1 MKENFFQNKFALIT
15 LLSACGIVAISM
27 GLRQTFGLF
36 SDFFVKDLQCTITQF
51 GLAIGIQMLMW
62 GMFAPIF
69 GAMADKIGGNKVTI
83 IAFVFMALGI
93 YLLYSGPN
101 TGIFFQINLGLLVGI
116 GLGGTAISVQ
126 IGEVGKHFP
135 NKTRGMAIGI
145 VVAMASIGYFFS
157 PMYTKF
163 ALSAFGWE
171 KTLQT
176 FLYFI
181 IFGMI
186 AGIFLFP
193 VKKNKIESPSIKT
206 QEQNNKITIKEQS
219 IGEALKEAFS
229 HKGFILLTFGF
240 FVCGFNI
247 TLVSAHI
254 PGYIQERGF
263 EAWTAFA
270 ILSLIGL
277 FNVFGTLSFGYLSGK
292 YSKKILLSIL
302 YFSRGIV
309 LILFLVLP
317 TSTYVA
323 IGFGIL
329 YGYLLL
335 ATIPPTN
342 GIISQVFGTKYLA
355 MLYGVVFFSHQIGSF
370 LGAYLGG
377 YFFDQYG
384 SYDYAFYL
392 SIALSFFA
400 TVVHLP
406 IDEKP
411 LPRLATT

>member
-1 MKENFFQNKFALIT
+1 MIKENFFPSKVALIT
-15 LLSACGIVAISM
+15 VISACTIVAVSM

-36 SDFFVKDLQCTITQF
+36 SDFFVKDLQCTVTQF

-69 GAMADKIGGNKVTI
+69 GALADKIGGNIVTI
-83 IAFVFMALGI
+83 ISFCFVALGI

-101 TGIFFQINLGLLVGI
+101 TGIFFHINLGLLIGI

-126 IGEVGKHFP
+126 IAEVGKHFP
-135 NKTRGMAIGI
+135 NNTRGMAIGI

-157 PMYTKF
+157 PIYTKF
-163 ALSAFGWE
+163 ALTAFGWE
-171 KTLQT
+171 KTLNT

-186 AGIFLFP
+186 AAIFLRG
-193 VKKNKIESPSIKT
+193 VKKEKNS
-206 QEQNNKITIKEQS
+206 NNEMKVNDQTLA
-219 IGEALKEAFS
+219 EALKEAFN

-263 EAWTAFA
+263 ETWTAFA

-277 FNVFGTLSFGYLSGK
+277 FNVFGTLTFGYLSGK
-292 YSKKILLSIL
+292 YSKKILLSFL
-302 YFSRGIV
+302 YFARGIV
-309 LILFLVLP
+309 LILFLILP

-329 YGYLLL
+329 YGYLWL

-342 GIISQVFGTKYLA
+342 GIISQIFGTKYLGT
-355 MLYGVVFFSHQIGSF
+355 LYGLVFFSHQIGSF

-377 YFFDQYG
+377 YFYDQYG
-384 SYDYAFYL
+384 SYDYAWYL

-400 TVVHLP
+400 TIVHLP

-411 LPRLATT
+411 LPRLATI

>member
-1 MKENFFQNKFALIT
+1 MKEKFFQNRIALVT
-15 LLSACGIVAISM
+15 LLSACGIVAVSM

-36 SDFFVKDLQCTITQF
+36 SDFFVKDLQLTITQF
-51 GLAIGIQMLMW
+51 GLAIGLQMLMW

-83 IAFVFMALGI
+83 IAFAFMALGI

-101 TGIFFQINLGLLVGI
+101 TGVFFQINLGLLVGI

-135 NKTRGMAIGI
+135 NKTRGLAIGI

-157 PMYTKF
+157 PLYTKF
-163 ALSAFGWE
+163 ALSEFGWE

-176 FLYFI
+176 YLYFI

-193 VKKNKIESPSIKT
+193 VKKDKNTSGKVIVD
-206 QEQNNKITIKEQS
+206 EQTIP
-219 IGEALKEAFS
+219 EALKEAFT
-229 HKGFILLTFGF
+229 HRGFILLTLGF

-263 EAWTAFA
+263 EVWTAFA

-277 FNVFGTLSFGYLSGK
+277 FNIFGTLSFGYLSGK

-309 LILFLVLP
+309 LILFLFLP

-323 IGFGIL
+323 LGFGII
-329 YGYLLL
+329 YGFLWLS
-335 ATIPPTN
+335 TIPPTN
-342 GIISQVFGTKYLA
+342 GIVSQIFGTKYLA

-377 YFFDQYG
+377 YFFDKYG

-392 SIALSFFA
+392 SIGLSFFA
-400 TVVHLP
+400 TLVHLP

-411 LPRLATT
+411 VMRISVV

>member
-1 MKENFFQNKFALIT
+1 VIKEKFFPSKLALIT
-15 LLSACGIVAISM
+15 LLSACGIVAVSM

-36 SDFFVKDLQCTITQF
+36 SDFFITDLQSTVTQF

-83 IAFVFMALGI
+83 IAFLFMALGI

-101 TGIFFQINLGLLVGI
+101 TGIFFQINLGLLIGI

-135 NKTRGMAIGI
+135 NKTRGLAIGI

-157 PMYTKF
+157 PLYTKF
-163 ALSAFGWE
+163 ALTAFGWE

-193 VKKNKIESPSIKT
+193 VKKETSTSNNIRIN
-206 QEQNNKITIKEQS
+206 EQTIS
-219 IGEALKEAFS
+219 EALKEAFS
-229 HKGFILLTFGF
+229 HKGFVLLTFGF

-277 FNVFGTLSFGYLSGK
+277 FNIFGTLSFGYLSGK

-323 IGFGIL
+323 LGFGIL
-329 YGYLLL
+329 YGYLWLS
-335 ATIPPTN
+335 TIPPTN

-355 MLYGVVFFSHQIGSF
+355 MLYGLVFFSHQIGSF
-370 LGAYLGG
+370 FGAYLGG

-384 SYDYAFYL
+384 SYDYAWYL

-400 TVVHLP
+400 TVIHLP

-411 LPRLATT
+411 LPRLATI

>member
-1 MKENFFQNKFALIT
+1 MKERFFQNKLALIT
-15 LLSACGIVAISM
+15 LLSACGIVAVSM

-83 IAFVFMALGI
+83 IAFLFFALGI

-101 TGIFFQINLGLLVGI
+101 TGIFFQINLGLLIGI

-126 IGEVGKHFP
+126 IGEVGRHFP
-135 NKTRGMAIGI
+135 NNTRSMAVGI

-163 ALSAFGWE
+163 ALSSYGWE

-176 FLYFI
+176 FLFFI

-186 AGIFLFP
+186 IAIFLLP
-193 VKKNKIESPSIKT
+193 IRKDKNLSDKSKS
-206 QEQNNKITIKEQS
+206 KEQT
-219 IGEALKEAFS
+219 IPEALKEAFN
-229 HKGFILLTFGF
+229 HKGFILLAFGF

-247 TLVSAHI
+247 TLVSAHV

-277 FNVFGTLSFGYLSGK
+277 FNIFGTLTFGYLSGK
-292 YSKKILLSIL
+292 FSKKILLSIL

-317 TSTYVA
+317 TSSYVA
-323 IGFGIL
+323 LGFGML
-329 YGYLLL
+329 YGYLWLS
-335 ATIPPTN
+335 TIPPTS
-342 GIISQVFGTKYLA
+342 GIIAQVFGTQYSS

-370 LGAYLGG
+370 FGAYLGG

-384 SYDYAFYL
+384 SYDYAWYL

-400 TVVHLP
+400 TVIHLP

-411 LPRLATT
+411 LSRLATT

>member
-1 MKENFFQNKFALIT
+1 MIKEKFFPNKLALIT
-15 LLSACGIVAISM
+15 LLSACGIVAVSM

-36 SDFFVKDLQCTITQF
+36 SDFFVKDLQSTITEF

-69 GAMADKIGGNKVTI
+69 GALADKIGGNKVTI
-83 IAFVFMALGI
+83 IAFVFFALGI
-93 YLLYSGPN
+93 FLLYSGPN
-101 TGIFFQINLGLLVGI
+101 TGIFFQIDLGLLVGI

-126 IGEVGKHFP
+126 IAEVGRHFP

-157 PMYTKF
+157 PLYTKF
-163 ALSAFGWE
+163 ALSAYGWE

-176 FLYFI
+176 YLYFI
-181 IFGMI
+181 IFGII

-193 VKKNKIESPSIKT
+193 FKKEKSASENIK
-206 QEQNNKITIKEQS
+206 IKEQT
-219 IGEALKEAFS
+219 IAEALKEAFS

-263 EAWTAFA
+263 DAWTAFA

-277 FNVFGTLSFGYLSGK
+277 FNVFGTLSFGYWSGK

-323 IGFGIL
+323 IGFGIF
-329 YGYLLL
+329 YGYLWL

-342 GIISQVFGTKYLA
+342 GIISQIFGTKYLA
-355 MLYGVVFFSHQIGSF
+355 MLYGIVFFSHQIGAF

-377 YFFDQYG
+377 YFFDLYG
-384 SYDYAFYL
+384 FYDYAFYL
-392 SIALSFFA
+392 SIGLSFFA
-400 TVVHLP
+400 TLVHLP

-411 LPRLATT
+411 VMRISVT

>member
-1 MKENFFQNKFALIT
+1 MEEKFFQNKLALIT
-15 LLSACGIVAISM
+15 LLAACGIVAISM

-36 SDFFVKDLQCTITQF
+36 SDFFVKDLECTITQF

-69 GAMADKIGGNKVTI
+69 GALADKIGGNKVTI
-83 IAFVFMALGI
+83 IAFIFMALGI

-135 NKTRGMAIGI
+135 NKTRGLAIGI

-157 PMYTKF
+157 PMYTKY
-163 ALSAFGWE
+163 ALSTFGWE

-181 IFGMI
+181 VFGML

-193 VKKNKIESPSIKT
+193 VKKE
-206 QEQNNKITIKEQS
+206 KITGANTKLNEQTIS
-219 IGEALKEAFS
+219 EALKEAFS

-277 FNVFGTLSFGYLSGK
+277 FNIFGTLTFGYLSGK

-323 IGFGIL
+323 LGFGIL
-329 YGYLLL
+329 YGYLWLS
-335 ATIPPTN
+335 TIPPTN

-355 MLYGVVFFSHQIGSF
+355 MLYGLVFFSHQIGSF
-370 LGAYLGG
+370 FGAYLGG
-377 YFFDQYG
+377 YFYDQYG
-384 SYDYAFYL
+384 SYDYAWYL
-392 SIALSFFA
+392 SIVLSFFA

>member
-1 MKENFFQNKFALIT
+1 VIKEKFFPTTLALIT
-15 LLSACGIVAISM
+15 LLSACGIVAVSM

-36 SDFFVKDLQCTITQF
+36 SDFFVKDLQSTVTEF

-101 TGIFFQINLGLLVGI
+101 TGIFFQINLGLLIGI

-135 NKTRGMAIGI
+135 NKTRGLAIGI

-157 PMYTKF
+157 PLYTKF
-163 ALSAFGWE
+163 ALTAFGWE

-181 IFGMI
+181 IFGMF

-193 VKKNKIESPSIKT
+193 VKKETSTSNNIKIN
-206 QEQNNKITIKEQS
+206 EQTIS
-219 IGEALKEAFS
+219 EALKEAFS
-229 HKGFILLTFGF
+229 HKGFVLLTFGF

-247 TLVSAHI
+247 TLVSAHM

-277 FNVFGTLSFGYLSGK
+277 FNIFGTLSFGYLSGK

-323 IGFGIL
+323 LGFGIL
-329 YGYLLL
+329 YGYLWLS
-335 ATIPPTN
+335 TIPPTN

-355 MLYGVVFFSHQIGSF
+355 MLYGLVFFSHQIGSF
-370 LGAYLGG
+370 FGAYLGG

-384 SYDYAFYL
+384 SYDYAWYL
-392 SIALSFFA
+392 SIALSFLA
-400 TVVHLP
+400 TAVHLP

>member
-1 MKENFFQNKFALIT
+1 MKKENFFPNNVAVVTLI
-15 LLSACGIVAISM
+15 SACLIVAIFM
-27 GLRQTFGLF
+27 GLRMVFGLF
-36 SDFFVKDLQCTITQF
+36 TDFFVKDLQCTITEF

-69 GAMADKIGGNKVTI
+69 GALADKIGSAKVTI
-83 IAFVFMALGI
+83 IASFFVALGI
-93 YLLYSGPN
+93 YLLYAGPN
-101 TGIFFQINLGLLVGI
+101 TGIFFQINLGLLIGI

-126 IGEVGKHFP
+126 IAAVGKHFP

-157 PMYTKF
+157 PIYTKF

-171 KTLQT
+171 KTLNT
-176 FLYFI
+176 YLYAVL
-181 IFGMI
+181 FGVI
-186 AGIFLFP
+186 AAIFLRE
-193 VKKNKIESPSIKT
+193 VKKVKT
-206 QEQNNKITIKEQS
+206 INDSSDSDKQTLL
-219 IGEALKEAFS
+219 EALKEAFN
-229 HKGFILLTFGF
+229 HKGFIFLTFGF

-254 PGYIQERGF
+254 PTYIQERGF
-263 EAWTAFA
+263 EIWTATA

-277 FNVFGTLSFGYLSGK
+277 FNVFGTLTFGYLSGK

-302 YFSRGIV
+302 YFARGII

-323 IGFGIL
+323 IGFGML
-329 YGYLLL
+329 YGFLWL

-355 MLYGVVFFSHQIGSF
+355 TLYGLVFFSHQIGSF

-377 YFFDQYG
+377 YFYDRYG
-384 SYDYAFYL
+384 SFDYAWYL

-400 TVVHLP
+400 TIVHLP

-411 LPRLATT
+411 LPRLAVA

>member
-1 MKENFFQNKFALIT
+1 MIKENFFQSKIALIT
-15 LLSACGIVAISM
+15 LLSACGIVAVSM

-36 SDFFVKDLQCTITQF
+36 SDFFVQDLQCTITQF
-51 GLAIGIQMLMW
+51 GLAIGIQMLVW

-83 IAFVFMALGI
+83 LAFIFFALGI

-101 TGIFFQINLGLLVGI
+101 TGIYFQISLGLLVGI

-135 NKTRGMAIGI
+135 NKTRGLAIGI
-145 VVAMASIGYFFS
+145 VVATASVGYFFS
-157 PMYTKF
+157 PLYTKF
-163 ALSAFGWE
+163 ALTSFGWE
-171 KTLQT
+171 RTLET

-186 AGIFLFP
+186 VAIFLRP
-193 VKKNKIESPSIKT
+193 IKKT
-206 QEQNNKITIKEQS
+206 QTENVNNKNEQTIPQ
-219 IGEALKEAFS
+219 ALKEALN
-229 HKGFILLTFGF
+229 HKGFILLTLGF

-263 EAWTAFA
+263 EIWTAFA

-277 FNVFGTLSFGYLSGK
+277 FNIFGTLTFGYLSGK
-292 YSKKILLSIL
+292 YSKKLLLSIL
-302 YFSRGIV
+302 YFSRGVIM
-309 LILFLVLP
+309 ILFLLLP

-323 IGFGIL
+323 IGFGIF
-329 YGYLLL
+329 YGYLWLS
-335 ATIPPTN
+335 TIPPTN
-342 GIISQVFGTKYLA
+342 GIISQIFGTKYLS
-355 MLYGVVFFSHQIGSF
+355 MLYGLVFFSHQIGSF
-370 LGAYLGG
+370 FGAYLGG
-377 YFFDQYG
+377 YFYDQYG
-384 SYDYAFYL
+384 SYDYAWYL

-400 TVVHLP
+400 TLIHLP
-406 IDEKP
+406 IDERP
-411 LPRLATT
+411 LPRILTA

>member
-1 MKENFFQNKFALIT
+1 MTKEDFFPSKVALIT
-15 LLSACGIVAISM
+15 VISACSIVAVSM

-36 SDFFVKDLQCTITQF
+36 SDFFIKDLQCTVTQF

-69 GAMADKIGGNKVTI
+69 GALADKIGGNKVTI
-83 IAFVFMALGI
+83 IAFCFVALGI

-101 TGIFFQINLGLLVGI
+101 TGIFFQINLGLLIGI

-126 IGEVGKHFP
+126 IAEVGKHFP
-135 NKTRGMAIGI
+135 NHTRGMAIGI

-157 PMYTKF
+157 PIYTKF
-163 ALSAFGWE
+163 ALTAFGWE
-171 KTLQT
+171 KTLNT

-186 AGIFLFP
+186 AAIFLRG
-193 VKKNKIESPSIKT
+193 VKKEKILNNNIKINDQT
-206 QEQNNKITIKEQS
+206 LR
-219 IGEALKEAFS
+219 EAIKEAFN

-263 EAWTAFA
+263 ETWTAFA

-277 FNVFGTLSFGYLSGK
+277 FNVFGTLTFGYLSGK

-302 YFSRGIV
+302 YFARGVV

-329 YGYLLL
+329 YGYLWL

-342 GIISQVFGTKYLA
+342 GIISQIFGTKYLA
-355 MLYGVVFFSHQIGSF
+355 TLYGLVFFSHQIGSF

-377 YFFDQYG
+377 YFYDQYG
-384 SYDYAFYL
+384 SYDYAWYL

-400 TVVHLP
+400 TLVHLP

-411 LPRLATT
+411 LARFATT

>member
-1 MKENFFQNKFALIT
+1 MKEKFFQNKLALIT
-15 LLSACGIVAISM
+15 LLSACGIVAVSM

-51 GLAIGIQMLMW
+51 GLAIGIQMLVW

-69 GAMADKIGGNKVTI
+69 GAMADKIGGNKVTL
-83 IAFVFMALGI
+83 IAFLFFALGI

-135 NKTRGMAIGI
+135 NKTRGLAIGI

-193 VKKNKIESPSIKT
+193 VKKDKTTSTNTKT
-206 QEQNNKITIKEQS
+206 QQQTIP
-219 IGEALKEAFS
+219 EALKEAFN

-263 EAWTAFA
+263 ELWTAFA

-277 FNVFGTLSFGYLSGK
+277 FNIFGTLSFGYLSGK
-292 YSKKILLSIL
+292 YSKKKLLSIL

-323 IGFGIL
+323 LGFGIL
-329 YGYLLL
+329 YGYLWLS
-335 ATIPPTN
+335 TIPPTN
-342 GIISQVFGTKYLA
+342 GIISQVFGTKYLS
-355 MLYGVVFFSHQIGSF
+355 MLYGLVFFSHQIGSF
-370 LGAYLGG
+370 FGAFLGG

-384 SYDYAFYL
+384 SYDYAWYL

-400 TVVHLP
+400 TIVHLP

>member
-1 MKENFFQNKFALIT
+1 MTRENFFQNKIALIT
-15 LLSACGIVAISM
+15 LLSACGIVAVSM

-36 SDFFVKDLQCTITQF
+36 SDFFVKDLQCSVTQF

-69 GAMADKIGGNKVTI
+69 GAIADKIGGNKVTI
-83 IAFVFMALGI
+83 IAFLFMALGI

-101 TGIFFQINLGLLVGI
+101 TGVFFQINLGLLVGI

-135 NKTRGMAIGI
+135 NKTRGLAIGI

-157 PMYTKF
+157 PIYTKF
-163 ALSAFGWE
+163 ALTAFGWE

-181 IFGMI
+181 IFGMF

-193 VKKNKIESPSIKT
+193 VKKEKLKSNTNKIN
-206 QEQNNKITIKEQS
+206 EQTIP
-219 IGEALKEAFS
+219 EALKEAFN
-229 HKGFILLTFGF
+229 HKGFILLILGF

-277 FNVFGTLSFGYLSGK
+277 FNIFGTLTFGYLCGK

-309 LILFLVLP
+309 VILFLALP
-317 TSTYVA
+317 SSTYVA

-329 YGYLLL
+329 YGYLWLS
-335 ATIPPTN
+335 TIPPTN
-342 GIISQVFGTKYLA
+342 GIVSQIFGTKYLA

-370 LGAYLGG
+370 LGAFLGG

-384 SYDYAFYL
+384 SYDYAWYL

-400 TVVHLP
+400 AIVHLP

>member
-1 MKENFFQNKFALIT
+1 VIKEKFFPSTLALIT
-15 LLSACGIVAISM
+15 LLSACGIVAVSM

-36 SDFFVKDLQCTITQF
+36 SDFFVKDLQSTVTQF

-69 GAMADKIGGNKVTI
+69 GVMADKIGGNKVTI

-101 TGIFFQINLGLLVGI
+101 TGIFFQINLGLLIGI

-135 NKTRGMAIGI
+135 NKTRGLAIGI

-163 ALSAFGWE
+163 ALSEFGWE

-176 FLYFI
+176 FLYII

-193 VKKNKIESPSIKT
+193 VKKDKITSTNIKT
-206 QEQNNKITIKEQS
+206 HEQTIP
-219 IGEALKEAFS
+219 EALKEAFR
-229 HKGFILLTFGF
+229 HKGFILLNFGF

-263 EAWTAFA
+263 ELWTAFA

-277 FNVFGTLSFGYLSGK
+277 FNIFGTLTFGYLSGK
-292 YSKKILLSIL
+292 YSKKMLLSIL

-323 IGFGIL
+323 LGFGIL
-329 YGYLLL
+329 YGYLWLS
-335 ATIPPTN
+335 TIPPTN
-342 GIISQVFGTKYLA
+342 GIISQVFGTIY
-355 MLYGVVFFSHQIGSF
+355 
-370 LGAYLGG
+370 
-377 YFFDQYG
+377 
-384 SYDYAFYL
+384 
-392 SIALSFFA
+392 
-400 TVVHLP
+400 
-406 IDEKP
+406 
-411 LPRLATT
+411 

>member
-1 MKENFFQNKFALIT
+1 
-15 LLSACGIVAISM
+15 M

-36 SDFFVKDLQCTITQF
+36 SDFFVKDLQCTVTQF

-83 IAFVFMALGI
+83 IAFLFMALGI
-93 YLLYSGPN
+93 FLLYSGPN

-135 NKTRGMAIGI
+135 NKTRGLAIGI

-157 PMYTKF
+157 PIYTKF
-163 ALSAFGWE
+163 ALSAYGWE

-193 VKKNKIESPSIKT
+193 VKKKKIENVSNQT
-206 QEQNNKITIKEQS
+206 DNQTIP
-219 IGEALKEAFS
+219 EALKEALN

-277 FNVFGTLSFGYLSGK
+277 FNIFGTLTFGYLSGK

-323 IGFGIL
+323 LGFGIL
-329 YGYLLL
+329 YGYLWLS
-335 ATIPPTN
+335 TIPPTN

-355 MLYGVVFFSHQIGSF
+355 MLYGIVFFSHQIGSF

-384 SYDYAFYL
+384 SYDYAWYL
-392 SIALSFFA
+392 SIVLSFFA

-411 LPRLATT
+411 LPRLATTLS

>member
-1 MKENFFQNKFALIT
+1 MTKEKFFQSKIALIT
-15 LLSACGIVAISM
+15 LLSACGIVAVSM

-36 SDFFVKDLQCTITQF
+36 SDFFVEDLQCTITQF

-83 IAFVFMALGI
+83 IAFVFFALGI

-101 TGIFFQINLGLLVGI
+101 TGIFFQINLGLLIGI

-135 NKTRGMAIGI
+135 NKTRGLAIGI

-157 PMYTKF
+157 PMYTKY
-163 ALSAFGWE
+163 ALTAFGWE
-171 KTLQT
+171 KTLQH

-193 VKKNKIESPSIKT
+193 VKKIDKKKSLNT
-206 QEQNNKITIKEQS
+206 QS
-219 IGEALKEAFS
+219 IGDALKEAFN
-229 HKGFILLTFGF
+229 HKGFILLTLGF

-263 EAWTAFA
+263 ETWTAFA

-302 YFSRGIV
+302 YFSRGVV
-309 LILFLVLP
+309 LILFLILP

-329 YGYLLL
+329 YGFLWL

-342 GIISQVFGTKYLA
+342 GIISQVFGTQYLA
-355 MLYGVVFFSHQIGSF
+355 MLYGLVFFSHQVGSF
-370 LGAYLGG
+370 FGAYLGG
-377 YFFDQYG
+377 YFYDQYG
-384 SYDYAFYL
+384 TYDYAWYL

-400 TVVHLP
+400 TLVHLP
-406 IDEKP
+406 IDERP
-411 LPRLATT
+411 LPRLASV

>member
-1 MKENFFQNKFALIT
+1 MIKEKFFPNKLALIT
-15 LLSACGIVAISM
+15 LLSACGVVAISM

-36 SDFFVKDLQCTITQF
+36 SDFFVKDLQSTVTQF

-135 NKTRGMAIGI
+135 NKTRGLAIGI

-157 PMYTKF
+157 PLYTKF

-193 VKKNKIESPSIKT
+193 VKKEKSTSDGIKIN
-206 QEQNNKITIKEQS
+206 EQTIP
-219 IGEALKEAFS
+219 EALKEAFS
-229 HKGFILLTFGF
+229 HKGFILLSFGF

-277 FNVFGTLSFGYLSGK
+277 FNIFGTLSFGYLSGK

-323 IGFGIL
+323 LGFGIL
-329 YGYLLL
+329 YGYLWLS
-335 ATIPPTN
+335 TIPPTN
-342 GIISQVFGTKYLA
+342 GIISQIFGTKYLA
-355 MLYGVVFFSHQIGSF
+355 MLYGLVFFSHQIGSF
-370 LGAYLGG
+370 FGAYLGG

-384 SYDYAFYL
+384 SYDYAWYL

-400 TVVHLP
+400 TIVHLP

>member
-1 MKENFFQNKFALIT
+1 MKEKFFQSKLALIT

-36 SDFFVKDLQCTITQF
+36 SDFFVKDLQSTVTQF

-101 TGIFFQINLGLLVGI
+101 TGVFFQINLGLLIGI

-157 PMYTKF
+157 PLYTKF

-193 VKKNKIESPSIKT
+193 VKKDKIVSFNIKT
-206 QEQNNKITIKEQS
+206 DEQTIP
-219 IGEALKEAFS
+219 EALKEAFN
-229 HKGFILLTFGF
+229 HRGFILLSFGF

-263 EAWTAFA
+263 ELWTAFA

-277 FNVFGTLSFGYLSGK
+277 FNIFGTLSFGYLSGK
-292 YSKKILLSIL
+292 YSKKMLLSIL

-323 IGFGIL
+323 LGFGIL
-329 YGYLLL
+329 YGYLWLS
-335 ATIPPTN
+335 TIPPTN
-342 GIISQVFGTKYLA
+342 GIISQIFGTKYLA
-355 MLYGVVFFSHQIGSF
+355 MLYGLVFFSHQIGSF
-370 LGAYLGG
+370 FGAYLGG

-384 SYDYAFYL
+384 SYDYAWYL

-400 TVVHLP
+400 TAIHLP

-411 LPRLATT
+411 LPRLATA

>member
-1 MKENFFQNKFALIT
+1 VTKEKFFPSTLALIT

-27 GLRQTFGLF
+27 GIRQTFGLF
-36 SDFFVKDLQCTITQF
+36 SDFFVKDLQSTVTQF
-51 GLAIGIQMLMW
+51 GLAIGIQMLLW

-101 TGIFFQINLGLLVGI
+101 TGIFFHINLGLLVGI

-157 PMYTKF
+157 PLYTKF

-181 IFGMI
+181 IFGMV

-193 VKKNKIESPSIKT
+193 VKKEKSTSNNIKIN
-206 QEQNNKITIKEQS
+206 EQTIF
-219 IGEALKEAFS
+219 EALREAFN

-263 EAWTAFA
+263 ELWTAFA

-277 FNVFGTLSFGYLSGK
+277 FNIFGTLSFGYLSGK
-292 YSKKILLSIL
+292 YSKKMLLSIL

-323 IGFGIL
+323 LGFGIL
-329 YGYLLL
+329 YGYLWLS
-335 ATIPPTN
+335 TIPPTN
-342 GIISQVFGTKYLA
+342 GIISQIFGTKYLA
-355 MLYGVVFFSHQIGSF
+355 MLYGLVFFSHQIGSF
-370 LGAYLGG
+370 FGAYLGG

-384 SYDYAFYL
+384 SYDYAWYL

>member
-1 MKENFFQNKFALIT
+1 MIKENFFQSKIALIT
-15 LLSACGIVAISM
+15 LLSACGIVAVSM

-36 SDFFVKDLQCTITQF
+36 SDFFVQDLQCTITQF
-51 GLAIGIQMLMW
+51 GLAIGIQMLVW

-83 IAFVFMALGI
+83 LAFIFFALGI

-101 TGIFFQINLGLLVGI
+101 TGIYFQISLGLLVGI

-135 NKTRGMAIGI
+135 NKTRGLAIGI
-145 VVAMASIGYFFS
+145 VVATASVGYFFS
-157 PMYTKF
+157 PLYTKF
-163 ALSAFGWE
+163 ALTSFGWE
-171 KTLQT
+171 RTLET

-186 AGIFLFP
+186 VAIFLRP
-193 VKKNKIESPSIKT
+193 IKKIQTENVNN
-206 QEQNNKITIKEQS
+206 QNEQTIPQ
-219 IGEALKEAFS
+219 ALKEALN
-229 HKGFILLTFGF
+229 HKGFILLTLGF

-263 EAWTAFA
+263 EIWTAFA

-277 FNVFGTLSFGYLSGK
+277 FNIFGTLTFGYLSGK
-292 YSKKILLSIL
+292 YSKKLLLSIL
-302 YFSRGIV
+302 YFSRGVIM
-309 LILFLVLP
+309 ILFLLLP

-323 IGFGIL
+323 IGFGIF
-329 YGYLLL
+329 YGYLWLS
-335 ATIPPTN
+335 TIPPTN
-342 GIISQVFGTKYLA
+342 GIISQIFGTKYLS
-355 MLYGVVFFSHQIGSF
+355 MLYGLVFFSHQIGSF
-370 LGAYLGG
+370 FGAYLGG
-377 YFFDQYG
+377 YFYDQYG
-384 SYDYAFYL
+384 SYDYAWYL

-400 TVVHLP
+400 TLIHLP
-406 IDEKP
+406 IDERP
-411 LPRLATT
+411 LPRILTA

>member
-1 MKENFFQNKFALIT
+1 MKEKFFQNRIALVT
-15 LLSACGIVAISM
+15 LLSACGIVAVSM

-51 GLAIGIQMLMW
+51 GLAIGLQMLMW

-101 TGIFFQINLGLLVGI
+101 TGVFFQINLGLLVGI

-135 NKTRGMAIGI
+135 NKTRGLAIGI

-157 PMYTKF
+157 PLYTKF
-163 ALSAFGWE
+163 ALSEFGWE

-176 FLYFI
+176 YLYFI

-193 VKKNKIESPSIKT
+193 VKKDKNTSGKVIVD
-206 QEQNNKITIKEQS
+206 EQTIP
-219 IGEALKEAFS
+219 EALKEAFT
-229 HKGFILLTFGF
+229 HRGFILLTLGF

-263 EAWTAFA
+263 EVWTAFA

-277 FNVFGTLSFGYLSGK
+277 FNIFGTLSFGYLSGK

-309 LILFLVLP
+309 LILFLFLP

-323 IGFGIL
+323 LGFGII
-329 YGYLLL
+329 YGFLWLS
-335 ATIPPTN
+335 TIPPTN
-342 GIISQVFGTKYLA
+342 GIVSQIFGTKYLA

-377 YFFDQYG
+377 YFFDKYG

-392 SIALSFFA
+392 SIGLSFFA
-400 TVVHLP
+400 TLVHLP

-411 LPRLATT
+411 VMRISVV

>member
-1 MKENFFQNKFALIT
+1 VIKEKFFPSTLALIT
-15 LLSACGIVAISM
+15 LLSACGIVAVSM

-36 SDFFVKDLQCTITQF
+36 SDFFVKDLQSTVTQF

-69 GAMADKIGGNKVTI
+69 GVMADKIGGNKVTI

-101 TGIFFQINLGLLVGI
+101 TGIFFQINLGLLIGI

-135 NKTRGMAIGI
+135 NKTRGLAIGI

-157 PMYTKF
+157 PLYTKF
-163 ALSAFGWE
+163 ALTAFGWE

-193 VKKNKIESPSIKT
+193 VKKETSTSNNIKIN
-206 QEQNNKITIKEQS
+206 EQTIS
-219 IGEALKEAFS
+219 EALKEAFS
-229 HKGFILLTFGF
+229 HKGFVLLTFGF

-277 FNVFGTLSFGYLSGK
+277 FNIFGTLSFGYLSGK

-323 IGFGIL
+323 LGFGII
-329 YGYLLL
+329 YGYLWLS
-335 ATIPPTN
+335 TIPPTN
-342 GIISQVFGTKYLA
+342 GIISQVFGTKYLS
-355 MLYGVVFFSHQIGSF
+355 MLYGLVFFSHQIGSF
-370 LGAYLGG
+370 FGAYLGG

-384 SYDYAFYL
+384 SYDYAWYL

>member
-1 MKENFFQNKFALIT
+1 MKEKFFQNKLALIT

-83 IAFVFMALGI
+83 IGFVFMALGI

-101 TGIFFQINLGLLVGI
+101 TGIFFHINLGLLVGI

-135 NKTRGMAIGI
+135 NKTRGLAIGI

-157 PMYTKF
+157 PLYTKF
-163 ALSAFGWE
+163 ALSVFGWE

-193 VKKNKIESPSIKT
+193 VKKETSTSNNIKIN
-206 QEQNNKITIKEQS
+206 EQTIS
-219 IGEALKEAFS
+219 EALKEAFS
-229 HKGFILLTFGF
+229 HKGFVLLTFGF

-263 EAWTAFA
+263 EAWTAFG

-277 FNVFGTLSFGYLSGK
+277 FNIFGTLSFGYLSGK

-323 IGFGIL
+323 LGFGII
-329 YGYLLL
+329 YGYLWLS
-335 ATIPPTN
+335 TIPPTN

-355 MLYGVVFFSHQIGSF
+355 MLYGLVFFGHQIGSF
-370 LGAYLGG
+370 FGAYLGG

-384 SYDYAFYL
+384 SYDYAWYL

-400 TVVHLP
+400 AVVHLP

>member
-1 MKENFFQNKFALIT
+1 MTERFFQNKLALIT
-15 LLSACGIVAISM
+15 LLSACGIVAVSM

-36 SDFFVKDLQCTITQF
+36 SDFFVKDLQCTVTQF

-69 GAMADKIGGNKVTI
+69 GAMADKIGGNKVSI
-83 IAFVFMALGI
+83 IAFVFMVLGI

-135 NKTRGMAIGI
+135 NKTRGLAIGI
-145 VVAMASIGYFFS
+145 VVATASIGYFFS
-157 PMYTKF
+157 PIYTKF
-163 ALSAFGWE
+163 ALSEFGWE

-186 AGIFLFP
+186 AAIFLFP
-193 VKKNKIESPSIKT
+193 VKKNIITSSNTKT
-206 QEQNNKITIKEQS
+206 REQTIP
-219 IGEALKEAFS
+219 EALKEAFS
-229 HKGFILLTFGF
+229 HRGFILLTFGF

-263 EAWTAFA
+263 ELWTAFV

-277 FNVFGTLSFGYLSGK
+277 FNIFGTLTFGYLSGK

-323 IGFGIL
+323 LGFGIL
-329 YGYLLL
+329 YGYLWLS
-335 ATIPPTN
+335 TIPPTN
-342 GIISQVFGTKYLA
+342 GIISQIFGTKYLA
-355 MLYGVVFFSHQIGSF
+355 MLYGIVFFSHQIGSF
-370 LGAYLGG
+370 FGAYLGG

-384 SYDYAFYL
+384 SYDYAWYL

-400 TVVHLP
+400 TIVHLP

>member
-1 MKENFFQNKFALIT
+1 MIKEKFFPNKLALIT
-15 LLSACGIVAISM
+15 LLSACGVVAISM

-36 SDFFVKDLQCTITQF
+36 SDFFVKDLQSTVTQF

-135 NKTRGMAIGI
+135 NKTRGLAIGI

-157 PMYTKF
+157 PLYTKF

-193 VKKNKIESPSIKT
+193 VKKENSTSDGIKIN
-206 QEQNNKITIKEQS
+206 EQTIP
-219 IGEALKEAFS
+219 EALKEAFS
-229 HKGFILLTFGF
+229 HKGFILLSFGF

-277 FNVFGTLSFGYLSGK
+277 FNIFGTLSFGYLSGK

-323 IGFGIL
+323 LGFGIL
-329 YGYLLL
+329 YGYLWLS
-335 ATIPPTN
+335 TIPPTN

-355 MLYGVVFFSHQIGSF
+355 MLYGLVFFSHQIGSF
-370 LGAYLGG
+370 FGAYLGG
-377 YFFDQYG
+377 YFYDQYG
-384 SYDYAFYL
+384 SYDYAWYL

-400 TVVHLP
+400 TIVHLP

>member
-1 MKENFFQNKFALIT
+1 MIKEKFFPSTLALIT
-15 LLSACGIVAISM
+15 LLSACGIVAVSM

-36 SDFFVKDLQCTITQF
+36 SDFFVKDLQSTVTEF

-135 NKTRGMAIGI
+135 NKTRGLAIGI

-157 PMYTKF
+157 PLYTKF
-163 ALSAFGWE
+163 ALTAFGWE

-193 VKKNKIESPSIKT
+193 VKKETSTSNNIKIN
-206 QEQNNKITIKEQS
+206 EQTIS
-219 IGEALKEAFS
+219 EALKEAFS
-229 HKGFILLTFGF
+229 HKGFVLLTFGF

-277 FNVFGTLSFGYLSGK
+277 FNIFGTLSFGYLSGK

-323 IGFGIL
+323 LGFGII
-329 YGYLLL
+329 YGYLWLS
-335 ATIPPTN
+335 TIPPTN
-342 GIISQVFGTKYLA
+342 GIISQVFGTKYLS
-355 MLYGVVFFSHQIGSF
+355 MLYGLVFFSHQIGSF
-370 LGAYLGG
+370 FGAYLGG

-384 SYDYAFYL
+384 SYDYAWYL

>member
-1 MKENFFQNKFALIT
+1 MKKEKFFQNKLALIT

-36 SDFFVKDLQCTITQF
+36 SDFFVKDLQCTVTQF

-83 IAFVFMALGI
+83 IAFLFMALGI
-93 YLLYSGPN
+93 FLLYSGPN

-135 NKTRGMAIGI
+135 NKTRGLAIGI

-157 PMYTKF
+157 PIYTKL
-163 ALSAFGWE
+163 ALSAYGWE

-193 VKKNKIESPSIKT
+193 VKKQKIENTSNQT
-206 QEQNNKITIKEQS
+206 DNQTIP
-219 IGEALKEAFS
+219 EALKEALN

-277 FNVFGTLSFGYLSGK
+277 FNIFGTLTFGYLSGK

-323 IGFGIL
+323 LGFGIF
-329 YGYLLL
+329 YGYLWLS
-335 ATIPPTN
+335 TIPPTN

-384 SYDYAFYL
+384 SYDYAWYL

-411 LPRLATT
+411 LPRLATTLS

>member
-1 MKENFFQNKFALIT
+1 MKEKFFQNRLALIT
-15 LLSACGIVAISM
+15 LLSACGIVAVSM

-51 GLAIGIQMLMW
+51 GLAIGIQMLIW

-69 GAMADKIGGNKVTI
+69 GAMADKTGGNKVTI
-83 IAFVFMALGI
+83 IAFLFFALGI

-135 NKTRGMAIGI
+135 NKTRGLAIGI

-163 ALSAFGWE
+163 ALSEFGWE

-193 VKKNKIESPSIKT
+193 VKKDKIVSTTIKT
-206 QEQNNKITIKEQS
+206 AEQTIP
-219 IGEALKEAFS
+219 EALKEAFN
-229 HKGFILLTFGF
+229 HRGFILLTFGF

-263 EAWTAFA
+263 ELWTAFA

-277 FNVFGTLSFGYLSGK
+277 FNIFGTLTFGYLSGK
-292 YSKKILLSIL
+292 YSKKMLLSIL

-323 IGFGIL
+323 LGFGIL
-329 YGYLLL
+329 YGYLWLS
-335 ATIPPTN
+335 TIPPTN

-370 LGAYLGG
+370 FGAYLGG

-384 SYDYAFYL
+384 SYDYAWYL
-392 SIALSFFA
+392 SIVLSFFA
-400 TVVHLP
+400 ALIHLP

-411 LPRLATT
+411 LLRLATT

>member
-1 MKENFFQNKFALIT
+1 MIKENFFPTKVALIT
-15 LLSACGIVAISM
+15 LISACSIVAVSM

-36 SDFFVKDLQCTITQF
+36 SDFFVKDLQCTVTQF

-69 GAMADKIGGNKVTI
+69 GILADKIGGNKVTI
-83 IAFVFMALGI
+83 VAFCFVALGI

-126 IGEVGKHFP
+126 IAEVGKHFP

-157 PMYTKF
+157 PIYTKF
-163 ALSAFGWE
+163 ALSAYGWE
-171 KTLQT
+171 KTLNT

-181 IFGMI
+181 IFGII
-186 AGIFLFP
+186 AAIFLRG
-193 VKKNKIESPSIKT
+193 VKKEKSSNINIQAKNQT
-206 QEQNNKITIKEQS
+206 L
-219 IGEALKEAFS
+219 GEALKEAFD
-229 HKGFILLTFGF
+229 HKGFILLMLGF

-263 EAWTAFA
+263 ETWTAFA

-277 FNVFGTLSFGYLSGK
+277 FNVFGTLTFGYLSGK

-302 YFSRGIV
+302 YFARGVV
-309 LILFLVLP
+309 LILFLILP

-323 IGFGIL
+323 IGFGIF
-329 YGYLLL
+329 YGYLWL

-355 MLYGVVFFSHQIGSF
+355 TLYGLVFFSHQIGSF

-377 YFFDQYG
+377 YFYDKYG
-384 SYDYAFYL
+384 SYDYAWHL

-400 TVVHLP
+400 TLVHLP

-411 LPRLATT
+411 LARLAST

>member
-1 MKENFFQNKFALIT
+1 MIKERFFPNKLALIT
-15 LLSACGIVAISM
+15 LLSACGVVAISM

-36 SDFFVKDLQCTITQF
+36 SDFFVKDLQSTVTQF

-135 NKTRGMAIGI
+135 NKTRGLAIGI

-157 PMYTKF
+157 PLYTKF

-193 VKKNKIESPSIKT
+193 VKKEKSTSDGIKIN
-206 QEQNNKITIKEQS
+206 EQTIP
-219 IGEALKEAFS
+219 EALKEAFS
-229 HKGFILLTFGF
+229 HKGFILLSFGF

-277 FNVFGTLSFGYLSGK
+277 FNIFGTLSFGYLSGK

-302 YFSRGIV
+302 YFARGIV

-323 IGFGIL
+323 LGFGIL
-329 YGYLLL
+329 YGYLWLS
-335 ATIPPTN
+335 TIPPTN
-342 GIISQVFGTKYLA
+342 GIISQIFGTKYLA

-370 LGAYLGG
+370 FGAYLGG

-384 SYDYAFYL
+384 SYNYAWYL
-392 SIALSFFA
+392 SIGLSFFA

-411 LPRLATT
+411 LPRLATTYS

>member
-1 MKENFFQNKFALIT
+1 MKEKFFQNKVALIT
-15 LLSACGIVAISM
+15 LLSACGVVAVSM

-36 SDFFVKDLQCTITQF
+36 SDFFVKDLQCTVTQF

-135 NKTRGMAIGI
+135 NKTRGLAIGI

-157 PMYTKF
+157 PLYTKF
-163 ALSAFGWE
+163 ALSEFGWE
-171 KTLQT
+171 KTLHT
-176 FLYFI
+176 YLYFI

-193 VKKNKIESPSIKT
+193 VKKKENSESYNVKVKD
-206 QEQNNKITIKEQS
+206 QTIPD
-219 IGEALKEAFS
+219 ALKEAFN
-229 HKGFILLTFGF
+229 HKGFILLIFGF

-263 EAWTAFA
+263 EAWTSFA

-277 FNVFGTLSFGYLSGK
+277 FNVFGTLTFGYLSGK

-302 YFSRGIV
+302 YFTRGVV
-309 LILFLVLP
+309 LILFLILP

-329 YGYLLL
+329 YGYLWL

-342 GIISQVFGTKYLA
+342 GIISQIFGTQYLA
-355 MLYGVVFFSHQIGSF
+355 MLYGIVFFSHQIGSF

-384 SYDYAFYL
+384 SYDYAWYL
-392 SIALSFFA
+392 SVGLSFFA
-400 TVVHLP
+400 TLVHLP

-411 LPRLATT
+411 VMRLSTT

>member
-1 MKENFFQNKFALIT
+1 MKEKFFQNRIALVT

-51 GLAIGIQMLMW
+51 GLAIGLQMLMW

-83 IAFVFMALGI
+83 IAFAFMAFGI

-101 TGIFFQINLGLLVGI
+101 TGVFFQINLGLLVGI

-135 NKTRGMAIGI
+135 NKTRGLAIGI

-157 PMYTKF
+157 PLYTKF
-163 ALSAFGWE
+163 ALSEFGWE

-176 FLYFI
+176 YLYFI

-193 VKKNKIESPSIKT
+193 VKKDKNTSGKVIVD
-206 QEQNNKITIKEQS
+206 EQTIP
-219 IGEALKEAFS
+219 EALKEAFT
-229 HKGFILLTFGF
+229 HRGFILLTLGF

-263 EAWTAFA
+263 EVWTAFA

-277 FNVFGTLSFGYLSGK
+277 FNIFGTLSFGYLSGK

-309 LILFLVLP
+309 LILFLFLP

-323 IGFGIL
+323 LGFGII
-329 YGYLLL
+329 YGFLWLS
-335 ATIPPTN
+335 TIPPTN
-342 GIISQVFGTKYLA
+342 GIVSQIFGTKYLA

-377 YFFDQYG
+377 YFFDKYG

-392 SIALSFFA
+392 SIGLSFFA
-400 TVVHLP
+400 TLVHLP

-411 LPRLATT
+411 VMRISVV

>member
-1 MKENFFQNKFALIT
+1 MKEKFFQNKLALIT
-15 LLSACGIVAISM
+15 LLSACGIVAVSM

-36 SDFFVKDLQCTITQF
+36 SAFFVKDLQCTVTQF

-83 IAFVFMALGI
+83 IAFLFFALGI

-135 NKTRGMAIGI
+135 NKTRGLAIGI

-157 PMYTKF
+157 PLYTKF
-163 ALSAFGWE
+163 ALSEFGWE

-193 VKKNKIESPSIKT
+193 AKKE
-206 QEQNNKITIKEQS
+206 KITGVNTRLNEQT
-219 IGEALKEAFS
+219 IPEALKEAFS

-277 FNVFGTLSFGYLSGK
+277 FNIFGTLTFGYLSGK

-323 IGFGIL
+323 LGFGIL
-329 YGYLLL
+329 YGYLWLS
-335 ATIPPTN
+335 TIPPTN

-355 MLYGVVFFSHQIGSF
+355 MLYGLVFFSHQIGSF
-370 LGAYLGG
+370 FGAYLGG
-377 YFFDQYG
+377 YFYDQYG
-384 SYDYAFYL
+384 SYDYAWYL
-392 SIALSFFA
+392 SIVLSFFA

>member
-1 MKENFFQNKFALIT
+1 MRKKFFKNKLALIT
-15 LLSACGIVAISM
+15 LLSACGIVSVSM

-36 SDFFVKDLQCTITQF
+36 SDFFVNDLQCTVTQF

-69 GAMADKIGGNKVTI
+69 GAWADKIGGNKVTI
-83 IAFVFMALGI
+83 VAFLFFALGI

-101 TGIFFQINLGLLVGI
+101 TGIFFQINLGLLIGI

-135 NKTRGMAIGI
+135 TETRSMAVGI

-157 PMYTKF
+157 PIYTKF
-163 ALSAFGWE
+163 ALSSYGWE
-171 KTLQT
+171 KTLET

-181 IFGMI
+181 IFGAII
-186 AGIFLFP
+186 AIFLRP
-193 VKKNKIESPSIKT
+193 VKRNVSDISKQGNEKS
-206 QEQNNKITIKEQS
+206 QTIR
-219 IGEALKEAFS
+219 EALKEAFN
-229 HKGFILLTFGF
+229 HKGFLLLTLGF

-254 PGYIQERGF
+254 PGYIQARGF
-263 EAWTAFA
+263 EVWTAFA

-277 FNVFGTLSFGYLSGK
+277 FNVFGTLSFGYLAGK

-323 IGFGIL
+323 IGFGVL
-329 YGYLLL
+329 YGYLWLS
-335 ATIPPTN
+335 TIPPTS
-342 GIISQVFGTKYLA
+342 GIIAQVFGTQYSS

-377 YFFDQYG
+377 YFYDQYG
-384 SYDYAFYL
+384 SYDYAWYL
-392 SIALSFFA
+392 SIGLSFFA
-400 TVVHLP
+400 TLVHLP

-411 LPRLATT
+411 LTRLATT

>member
-1 MKENFFQNKFALIT
+1 MIKEKFFHSKLALIT
-15 LLSACGIVAISM
+15 LLSACGIVAVSM

-36 SDFFVKDLQCTITQF
+36 SDFFVRDLQCTVTQF

-62 GMFAPIF
+62 GIFAPIF

-83 IAFVFMALGI
+83 IAFVFFALGI

-135 NKTRGMAIGI
+135 NKTRGLAIGI

-157 PMYTKF
+157 PMYTKY
-163 ALSAFGWE
+163 ALTAFGWE

-193 VKKNKIESPSIKT
+193 VRKTKEASDKEIKQKKQT
-206 QEQNNKITIKEQS
+206 
-219 IGEALKEAFS
+219 IGEALKEAFN

-302 YFSRGIV
+302 YFARGVV

-329 YGYLLL
+329 YGYLWL

-342 GIISQVFGTKYLA
+342 GIISQVFGTQYLA

-377 YFFDQYG
+377 YFYDQYG

-400 TVVHLP
+400 TLVHLP

-411 LPRLATT
+411 LQRVVAT